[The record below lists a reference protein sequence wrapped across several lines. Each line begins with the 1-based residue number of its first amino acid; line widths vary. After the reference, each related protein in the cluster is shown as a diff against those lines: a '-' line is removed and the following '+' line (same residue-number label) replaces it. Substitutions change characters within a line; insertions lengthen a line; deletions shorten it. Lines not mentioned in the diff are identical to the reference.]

1 MFSLDIRKIFF
12 SDSVVKHRL
21 RLLREAVKSGS
32 LEVFKKHGD
41 VAQGNK
47 G

>member
-1 MFSLDIRKIFF
+1 MDIRKIFF
-12 SDSVVKHRL
+12 SERVVKHRH
-21 RLLREAVKSGS
+21 RLLREAVKSVS